1 MGVEYSAKLIV
12 GLYQEDIQIDDEE
25 TLENMDRAVGYYD
38 GGPDVT
44 IRGVEVA
51 DSGDYSATEITL
63 DPAKIE
69 AAKAKFLA
77 LTGQE
82 GRLYLSVHG
91 S

>member
-1 MGVEYSAKLIV
+1 MGIEYSAKLIV

-25 TLENMDRAVGYYD
+25 VLENMDRAVGYYD

-51 DSGDYSATEITL
+51 DSGDYSAAELTL
-63 DPAKIE
+63 DLAKIE
-69 AAKAKFLA
+69 EAKARFLA

-82 GRLYLSVHG
+82 GKLYLATHG

>member
-1 MGVEYSAKLIV
+1 MGIEYSAKLIV
-12 GLYQEDIQIDDEE
+12 GLYQDEIKIDDEDV
-25 TLENMDRAVGYYD
+25 LEDMDRAVGYYD

-51 DSGDYSATEITL
+51 DSGDYSAAEITL

-82 GRLYLSVHG
+82 GKLYLALHS